1 MAFVV
6 AEEERLALHD
16 RPAEIAAEL
25 VLLVGPASAA
35 PCRIEEV
42 VRVELVVAEEV
53 VAVPWSALVP
63 DFVLTMIAAPGD
75 QPYSAAYGLV
85 TTLNSS
91 IASTD
96 GREIC
101 VVNSCTFSEKLL
113 LATPSS
119 RKLFCSERDC
129 RAR

>member
-1 MAFVV
+1 M
-6 AEEERLALHD
+6 
-16 RPAEIAAEL
+16 P
-25 VLLVGPASAA
+25 
-35 PCRIEEV
+35 RI
-42 VRVELVVAEEV
+42 
-53 VAVPWSALVP
+53 ALVP

-101 VVNSCTFSEKLL
+101 VVSSWTLVEKLL

-119 RKLFCSERDC
+119 RKLFCRLRLPWTLTPPVRPAEVPPACSV
-129 RAR
+129 